1 MSVPFLSPPSNE
13 APKDVLRRVLK
24 QGPVPGGFDTAEAWL
39 RAWFDPLE
47 FSLKD
52 EEIDVRFPHVLFAS
66 WFEQHGRGALEKAAH
81 QIWGTDARLRY
92 DGTLSGVPSRDD
104 LPSLA
109 ARRESEAAARPKTL
123 SPPRSSAF
131 EGFFCGGKNQFTLN
145 ILRGTAEGTRV
156 YTPLLLRGAPGTGKT
171 HLLRAAA
178 QTLEKTGKVLFF
190 SAPDFT
196 ALFRNKGRDEARRAL
211 LSCAAVCVDDVH
223 LLAECVESQEE
234 LAALIDDMAQRR
246 RPVLCA
252 AVVSS
257 ESSRSDPGHEDRDP
271 VTELTPGLLSRL
283 CMGMVLELAEPDLDV
298 RLRYAQA
305 RLAEYGL
312 DTGKDMALLLARR
325 CGGLR
330 RLHGVILRID
340 AFRAQ
345 SGRLPDENDMDT
357 ILRSTGNPRA
367 LTPDA
372 VLALVASRC
381 GYTSKDLRGRKR
393 DPKLVRARQIAMY
406 LCRELLGESYP
417 SLGRMFGGKDH
428 STVIHAVKKI
438 KATQVTNKDVH
449 ILVTELTQSCRKHLA

>member
-1 MSVPFLSPPSNE
+1 MSSPPFSSPPNE
-13 APKDVLRRVLK
+13 APHSGLRDLLGRE
-24 QGPVPGGFDTAEAWL
+24 PFPPAFDTAEAWL

-47 FSLKD
+47 LRLENRD
-52 EEIDVRFPHVLFAS
+52 LLVRFPHALFAA
-66 WFEQHGRGALEKAAH
+66 WFERHGRQALEKTVRRL
-81 QIWGTDARLRY
+81 WGEDARLRY
-92 DGTLSGVPSRDD
+92 DGAAPTRDIPPL
-104 LPSLA
+104 LPRRAGALPA
-109 ARRESEAAARPKTL
+109 ATDSSAGLRP
-123 SPPRSSAF
+123 SAF
-131 EGFFCGGKNQFTLN
+131 EDFFCGGKNQFTLN
-145 ILRGTAEGTRV
+145 ILRGTADGTRV

-178 QTLEKTGKVLFF
+178 GTLTAAGMGDVPLL
-190 SAPDFT
+190 SAPDFAT
-196 ALFRNKGRDEARRAL
+196 LFQDRGRDGARRRLRA
-211 LSCAAVCVDDVH
+211 CAAVCVDDVH
-223 LLAECVESQEE
+223 LLAGQAAPQEE
-234 LAALIDDMAQRR
+234 LAALIDDMAPRG

-252 AVVSS
+252 ALAASDAV
-257 ESSRSDPGHEDRDP
+257 RADPGHEKRDP
-271 VTELTPGLLSRL
+271 VAELTPCLLSRL

-298 RLRYAQA
+298 RLRYAQVQ
-305 RLAEYGL
+305 LAERGL
-312 DTGKDMALLLARR
+312 DAGKDVALLLARR

-330 RLHGVILRID
+330 RLRGVILRVD

-345 SGRLPDENDMDT
+345 SGRLPDESDMDT
-357 ILRSTGNPRA
+357 ILRSTGNPLA

-372 VLALVASRC
+372 VLALVAARC

-438 KATQVTNKDVH
+438 KEIQVTNKDVH